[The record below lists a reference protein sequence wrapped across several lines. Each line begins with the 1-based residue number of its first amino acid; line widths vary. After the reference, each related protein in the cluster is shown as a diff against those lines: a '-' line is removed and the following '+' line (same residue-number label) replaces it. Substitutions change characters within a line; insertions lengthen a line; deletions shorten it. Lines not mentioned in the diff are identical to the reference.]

1 MDFYTK
7 GIDMTAPQADAHG
20 WQPIE
25 TAPREP
31 FDKYGHEEGPTI
43 LLCGGFMDAG
53 RPTVRTGHWK
63 GRRTNAWCDT
73 ALGRCPKMPTHWMPL
88 PHPPVAP

>member
-1 MDFYTK
+1 
-7 GIDMTAPQADAHG
+7 MTDTQAGAHG

-43 LLCGGFMDAG
+43 LICGGFMDAC
-53 RPTVRTGHWK
+53 RPAVRTGHWK